1 MNMGEKK
8 LIYLYFFID
17 PFQMLKLRRWMT
29 EILLDVTTEMME
41 EVASEVLN
49 RARMKGT
56 PLTGVSCVGRVV
68 STVALHWQSLTL
80 SSRFGIP

>member
-1 MNMGEKK
+1 MFEINVFILFK
-8 LIYLYFFID
+8 YFF
-17 PFQMLKLRRWMT
+17 FQMLKLRRWMT

-56 PLTGVSCVGRVV
+56 PLTGVSCVGRVI

-80 SSRFGIP
+80 NSRYGIL

>member
-1 MNMGEKK
+1 MNMGKKK

-56 PLTGVSCVGRVV
+56 PLTGVSCGGRVV
-68 STVALHWQSLTL
+68 STVALYWQSLTL